1 MQNIIKSIKITNVK
15 GFGEQSKEL
24 SGNLYSGKINICVA
38 PNGFGKSSLAKAF
51 EGLRKISY
59 KIDEEDK
66 NDQCKSKKSSL
77 ELIIGDQKY
86 VADDSKNDISRQL
99 DVHVI
104 HNRVYAEHKSKKTQ
118 YKTHVKS
125 YIGVKKISICKS
137 ISKPKN
143 ISIKRVIEEC
153 YNVNQGVFAKVKI
166 DELMK
171 KLSQRDEVSKIFKK
185 INYNKNWEA
194 MCRAVPTK
202 IRQLE
207 SSQTSNAAED
217 SGTELGNKSL
227 SKYFLEFKNKYN
239 FSGMDDLSL
248 FCDFLVLIYIYKERN
263 DYFKNMIK
271 YSKYQN
277 FREEIDFSIKS
288 LNTTYRDIKTTI
300 EKGELV
306 IKFPDASRMS
316 NGQRDVM
323 TFTAELLKFRF
334 SSESDRP
341 KLLIIDDVFDY
352 LDDANIMVAQYYLSE
367 LILRMKSK
375 VYVVILTHLEPNSFR
390 NYIFNKKRVN
400 VVYWGYRKIFEASG
414 MKALIDFRNRCKEN
428 NKDLYT
434 KISNYMLHYYPE
446 AQDIREDLKQSG
458 EEQVRKVNISWG
470 DTTIYKNYLIAE
482 INKYFSG
489 KVGYD
494 HIAVAIALRLRTE
507 KLAYDCLN
515 DEEKKERFLTEHAT
529 KDKLALCE
537 QEGIDIPSAYYVA
550 LSIHNELCHLNF
562 SNKEDESKEKQ
573 IAHKLQNIA
582 VTQILKTIFDFNG
595 KVIEVSAI

>member
-1 MQNIIKSIKITNVK
+1 MQNIIRSIKIKNVK
-15 GFGEQSKEL
+15 GFGIPGKEL
-24 SGNLYSGKINICVA
+24 RGNLYSGKINICVA

-51 EGLRKISY
+51 EGLRKRSY
-59 KIDEEDK
+59 KIEEEDK
-66 NDQCKSKKSSL
+66 NDQNQSKSSSL
-77 ELIIGDQKY
+77 ELIIGDQEY
-86 VADDSKNDISRQL
+86 VADDSKNDISRKL
-99 DVHVI
+99 NVHVI
-104 HNRVYAEHKSKKTQ
+104 HNRVYAEHTSKKTQ

-137 ISKPKN
+137 ISKPEN
-143 ISIKRVIEEC
+143 ISIKRDIAEC

-166 DELMK
+166 EELMK
-171 KLSQRDEVSKIFKK
+171 KLSQRDEALKIFKK

-194 MCRAVPTK
+194 MCQAVPTK

-207 SSQTSNAAED
+207 SSQTSNATGL
-217 SGTELGNKSL
+217 SNQYL
-227 SKYFLEFKNKYN
+227 SKYFLDFKNEYN
-239 FSGMDDLSL
+239 FPGMDDLSL
-248 FCDFLVLIYIYKERN
+248 FCDFLVLIYIYKEEN
-263 DYFKNMIK
+263 NYFEDMIK
-271 YSKYQN
+271 YSKY
-277 FREEIDFSIKS
+277 RKLRDEIDSSIES

-375 VYVVILTHLEPNSFR
+375 VYVVILTHLDPNSFR

-400 VVYWGYRKIFEASG
+400 VVYWGYREIFDASG

-428 NKDLYT
+428 NKDLYA

-470 DTTIYKNYLIAE
+470 DTTIYKNYLIDE

-489 KVGYD
+489 KDGYD

-515 DEEKKERFLTEHAT
+515 DEEKKERFLTAHAT

-562 SNKEDESKEKQ
+562 SNNDDESKEKQ

-582 VTQILKTIFDFNG
+582 VTQILKTIFDFNDEA
-595 KVIEVSAI
+595 IEASAI

>member
-1 MQNIIKSIKITNVK
+1 M
-15 GFGEQSKEL
+15 
-24 SGNLYSGKINICVA
+24 YSGKINICVA

-51 EGLRKISY
+51 EGLRKRSY
-59 KIDEEDK
+59 KIEEEDK
-66 NDQCKSKKSSL
+66 NDKTQSKSSSL
-77 ELIIGDQKY
+77 ELTIGDQKY
-86 VADDSKNDISRQL
+86 VADDSKNDISRKL
-99 DVHVI
+99 NVHVI
-104 HNRVYAEHKSKKTQ
+104 HNRVYAEHTSKKTQ

-143 ISIKRVIEEC
+143 ISIKREMAG
-153 YNVNQGVFAKVKI
+153 YYKVNQNLFIAVDIDKLMGKLSERDEACLVFNKI
-166 DELMK
+166 DYKRKWKEML
-171 KLSQRDEVSKIFKK
+171 E
-185 INYNKNWEA
+185 
-194 MCRAVPTK
+194 AVPME
-202 IRQLE
+202 INQLV
-207 SSQTSNAAED
+207 SSRNSNATGL
-217 SGTELGNKSL
+217 SNRYL
-227 SKYFLEFKNKYN
+227 SKYFLDFKNKYN
-239 FSGMDDLSL
+239 FPGMDDFSL
-248 FCDFLVLIYIYKERN
+248 FCDFLVLIYIYKEQN
-263 DYFKNMIK
+263 DYFEDMIK
-271 YSKYQN
+271 YSKY
-277 FREEIDFSIKS
+277 RKLRDEIDSSIKS

-334 SSESDRP
+334 LSESDRP

-375 VYVVILTHLEPNSFR
+375 VYVVILTHLDPNSFR

-400 VVYWGYRKIFEASG
+400 VVYWGYRKISEAPG
-414 MKALIDFRNRCKEN
+414 MKALIDLRNRCKEN

-470 DTTIYKNYLIAE
+470 DTTIYKNYLIDE

-489 KVGYD
+489 EDGYD

-515 DEEKKERFLTEHAT
+515 DEEKKERFLTAHAT

-562 SNKEDESKEKQ
+562 SNNDDESKEKQ

-582 VTQILKTIFDFNG
+582 VTQILKTIFDFNDEA
-595 KVIEVSAI
+595 IEASAI